1 MYRFLYAAGVL
12 LWIVLAL
19 ALISASQTA
28 GTPLVAI
35 RFASTGVIV
44 WIMSGVGLALLAI
57 LRVIRSRTSGDAW
70 IARFESLSTYLNE
83 GVLVADRRGRV
94 RWHNEAARD
103 LLDGAALNANVL
115 GLLKRAQS
123 SERIT
128 IQTLAV
134 REGQRVSVQ
143 AFPLDR
149 DSYAL
154 VCRPLQGGTQNT
166 FYENFIRRIV
176 HDMRNPLAAIIGH
189 AANLRQSVTVEP
201 ENWRKSATTIEDE
214 AQRLA
219 RLVDSMLFD
228 ARLAYVPLAPGMLDL
243 ADVLEEALYA
253 HDERA
258 QHDGKSLE
266 MDAPPG
272 PMPLEGDRDLLVR
285 AFENLIDNGLK
296 YSGGDGRVS
305 IRLGTQPGQY
315 VIQFVDNGEGIPA
328 EYLPDRI
335 FEPLVRARSHGSGSG
350 LGLSI
355 VRKIIEMHGGTIT
368 AQSRLGAGTTMTVCL
383 PRRDGLGA
391 GG

>member
-12 LWIVLAL
+12 LWIVLTL

-28 GTPLVAI
+28 GTPLVVI

-57 LRVIRSRTSGDAW
+57 LRVIRSRTTGDAW

-103 LLDGAALNANVL
+103 LLDGAGLNANVL

-128 IQTLAV
+128 IQTLAL

-143 AFPLDR
+143 AFTLDR

-258 QHDGKSLE
+258 QRDGKSLE

-296 YSGGDGRVS
+296 YSGADGRVS
-305 IRLGTQPGQY
+305 IRLGAQPSQY
-315 VIQFVDNGEGIPA
+315 VVQFVDNGEGIPA

-355 VRKIIEMHGGTIT
+355 VR
-368 AQSRLGAGTTMTVCL
+368 
-383 PRRDGLGA
+383 
-391 GG
+391 

>member
-1 MYRFLYAAGVL
+1 VL
-12 LWIVLAL
+12 LWIVLTLVLL
-19 ALISASQTA
+19 AASQTA
-28 GTPLVAI
+28 GTPLVTI

-57 LRVIRSRTSGDAW
+57 LRVIRSRTSGGAW
-70 IARFESLSTYLNE
+70 IARFESLSMYLNE

-128 IQTLAV
+128 IQTLAL

-149 DSYAL
+149 GSCAL
-154 VCRPLQGGTQNT
+154 VCRPLQGGTQNA

-189 AANLRQSVTVEP
+189 AANLRQSVAVEP
-201 ENWRKSATTIEDE
+201 ENWRKSAVTIEDE

-228 ARLAYVPLAPGMLDL
+228 ARLAYVPLALGMLDL

-258 QHDGKSLE
+258 QRDGKSLE

-272 PMPLEGDRDLLVR
+272 SMPLEGDRDLLVR

-296 YSGGDGRVS
+296 YSGADGRVS
-305 IRLGTQPGQY
+305 IRLEAQPSQY

-368 AQSRLGAGTTMTVCL
+368 AQSRLGMGTTMTVCL
-383 PRRDGLGA
+383 PRRDGVG
-391 GG
+391 

>member
-12 LWIVLAL
+12 LWIVLTLVLL
-19 ALISASQTA
+19 AASQTA
-28 GTPLVAI
+28 GTPLVTI

-57 LRVIRSRTSGDAW
+57 LRVIRSRTSGGAW
-70 IARFESLSTYLNE
+70 IARFESLSMYLNE

-128 IQTLAV
+128 IQTLAL

-149 DSYAL
+149 GSCAL
-154 VCRPLQGGTQNT
+154 VCRPLQGGTQNA

-189 AANLRQSVTVEP
+189 AANLRQSVAVEP
-201 ENWRKSATTIEDE
+201 ENWRKSAVTIEDE

-228 ARLAYVPLAPGMLDL
+228 ARLAYVPLALGMLDL

-258 QHDGKSLE
+258 QRDGKSLE

-272 PMPLEGDRDLLVR
+272 SMPLEGDRDLLVR

-296 YSGGDGRVS
+296 YSGADGRVS
-305 IRLGTQPGQY
+305 IRLEAQPSQY

-368 AQSRLGAGTTMTVCL
+368 AQSRLGMGTTMTVCL
-383 PRRDGLGA
+383 PRRDGVG
-391 GG
+391 